1 MSTSNFP
8 SLTAPERRADFFIHA
23 VSLFGFGAA
32 SGWLVRGVVAVGD
45 TAVFTATILYVFMA
59 LASIL
64 VSFAYHLHP
73 RHEWRASLRRWD
85 HAAIYTSIAGTFT
98 PLLIKAGTASAHA
111 ILTAIWV
118 LAMMGVLFKLSGDNG
133 DSRWSLI
140 SYLGLGA
147 FAFVALPD
155 FRAYL
160 PPLTT
165 YAVAAG
171 AVFYTIGTAFYRK
184 KGMRYRYPIW
194 HAWGTLGGTSFFV
207 SVWVAVTA

>member
-1 MSTSNFP
+1 MSTSYFP
-8 SLTAPERRADFFIHA
+8 SLTEPERRADFLIHA

-32 SGWLVRGVVAVGD
+32 CLWLLRGLSQQD
-45 TAVFTATILYVFMA
+45 DSAVFAATIIYAVLA

-64 VSFAYHLHP
+64 VSFAYHLYP

-118 LAMMGVLFKLSGDNG
+118 LAIMGVLFKLSGDNG
-133 DSRWSLI
+133 DSRWSLV

-155 FRAYL
+155 FWAYL

-171 AVFYTIGTAFYRK
+171 AVFYTIGTAFYSK

-194 HAWGTLGGTSFFV
+194 HSWGTLGGTSFFV